1 MSKPTRLLGA
11 LDNDVNIAVGKFLEV
26 GVPADIDSIY
36 IAIQR
41 SNSSIKRKP
50 KKVLQQSIERCLDF
64 RGVTEDSGD
73 DSEAAL
79 EKETAA
85 QVPDA
90 SLMNRSLRANLS
102 SGPSRAPSP
111 PPVDYV
117 TKKRR
122 AANGEALPKR
132 QKTEKV
138 SVAPPGDVSL
148 YDIGGIED
156 VLNQLKELLILPLL
170 RPRKYIET
178 NVSLPRGI
186 LLHGPPGCGK
196 TMISR
201 AFAAAIGVPFIEIL
215 GPSIVSG
222 MSGESEKGVRE
233 RFEEAKKHAPCLIF
247 IDEIDAI
254 APKRESSASQ
264 MEKRIVAQLLVSID
278 ELERDKE
285 KPVIVLAA
293 TNRPDAL
300 DPALRRGG
308 RFDTEI
314 NIGVPNEQVRAA
326 IMRAQTRGLQLAPDV
341 DFNSLAKRT
350 AGFVGADLKDLAGK
364 AGSWQMAQYREA
376 LERQAEDLEQTM
388 DLDDSRD
395 ISPTAQSIMRL
406 ISTARRTDIPEPP
419 GFEETAITMA
429 AFDAVLPTITP
440 SSKREGFA
448 TIPDVSWEDIGALA
462 SVREEL
468 QTAIVDPIQNPERYA
483 AVGISAPTGVL
494 LWGPPGCG
502 KTLLAKAVAA
512 ESKANFISI
521 KGPELLNKYVGESEA
536 AVRRVF
542 MRARSSVPCVI
553 FFDELDALV
562 PRRDDS
568 ISEASSRVVN
578 MLLTELDGLSTR
590 AGIYVIGATNRPDMI
605 DDAMMRPGRLETRLF
620 VDLPGASERVEI
632 LRALIRNKPIP
643 AEVAEIAALDACH
656 GYSGA
661 DLESL
666 IRKAGQH
673 ALKNQKFK
681 VEKEDFEFAVQS
693 IKGSVG
699 SMDKYYKLRDKFM
712 HRH

>member
-1 MSKPTRLLGA
+1 MAKPTRLLGA
-11 LDNDVNIAVGKFLEV
+11 LDNDVNIAVGKFLDN
-26 GVPADIDSIY
+26 GVSPDIDSLY
-36 IAIQR
+36 AALLR

-50 KKVLQQSIERCLDF
+50 KKVLQQSLERCLGF
-64 RGVTEDSGD
+64 RGVPEAGDSSD

-79 EKETAA
+79 EREVAA
-85 QVPDA
+85 RAPHAD
-90 SLMNRSLRANLS
+90 LMNRSLRANL
-102 SGPSRAPSP
+102 GGSRPPSP
-111 PPVDYV
+111 PPTDDI

-132 QKTEKV
+132 QKTDKT
-138 SVAPPGDVSL
+138 VAPPGDVSL

-156 VLNQLKELLILPLL
+156 VLNQLKELLVLPLL

-178 NVSLPRGI
+178 NVSMPRGI

-201 AFAAAIGVPFIEIL
+201 AFAAALGVPFVEIL

-222 MSGESEKGVRE
+222 MSGESEKGVRD

-254 APKRESSASQ
+254 APKRDTSQSQ

-278 ELERDKE
+278 ELERDKDR
-285 KPVIVLAA
+285 PVIVLAA
-293 TNRPDAL
+293 TNRPDAI

-326 IMRAQTRGLQLAPDV
+326 IIKAQTRSLSLAADV
-341 DFNSLAKRT
+341 DFASLAKRT

-376 LERQAEDLEQTM
+376 LERQALDLEQTM
-388 DLDDSRD
+388 DLDGEKPAMPHID
-395 ISPTAQSIMRL
+395 SIMRL
-406 ISTARRTDIPEPP
+406 ITTARRNDIPEPP

-429 AFDAVLPTITP
+429 AFDAVLPLITP

-568 ISEASSRVVN
+568 LSEASGRVVN
-578 MLLTELDGLSTR
+578 MLLTELDGLSAR
-590 AGIYVIGATNRPDMI
+590 AGIYVIGATNRPDII

-620 VDLPGASERVEI
+620 VDLPGATERVEI

-643 AEVAEIAALDACH
+643 AEVAQIAASSACD

-673 ALKNQKFK
+673 ALKNKK
-681 VEKEDFEFAVQS
+681 NRVEMEDFEFAVGS

-712 HRH
+712 HRQ

>member
-11 LDNDVNIAVGKFLEV
+11 LDNDVNIAIGKFLEN
-26 GVPADIDSIY
+26 GISADIDSLY
-36 IAIQR
+36 VAIQR

-50 KKVLQQSIERCLDF
+50 KKILQQSIERCLDF
-64 RGVTEDSGD
+64 RGVADDSED

-79 EKETAA
+79 ERETVAREPNA
-85 QVPDA
+85 DI
-90 SLMNRSLRANLS
+90 MNRSLRANLS
-102 SGPSRAPSP
+102 SGPSRPPSP
-111 PPVDYV
+111 PPTDDVI
-117 TKKRR
+117 KKRR

-156 VLNQLKELLILPLL
+156 VLNQLKELLVLPLL

-178 NVSLPRGI
+178 NVSVPRGI

-254 APKRESSASQ
+254 APKRESSQSQ

-326 IMRAQTRGLQLAPDV
+326 IMRAQTRGLSLAPDV
-341 DFNSLAKRT
+341 DFASLAKRT

-376 LERQAEDLEQTM
+376 LERQALDLEQTM

-406 ISTARRTDIPEPP
+406 ISTAKRNDIPEPP

-429 AFDAVLPTITP
+429 AFDAVLPNITP

-620 VDLPGASERVEI
+620 VDLPGASESVEI

-643 AEVAEIAALDACH
+643 AEVANIAALDACH

-673 ALKNQKFK
+673 ALKNGKYK
-681 VEKEDFEFAVQS
+681 VEKDDFEFAVQS